1 MDRRIN
7 GLGGAMREIA
17 LARDTRL
24 RKSGAISPER
34 AEQLR
39 ALLATE
45 FPVETALNAAAHQ
58 RDESLS
64 AAEPALPLAVQ
75 TALMERVR
83 FAGATT
89 SPFDV
94 FRRFLAWLEALS
106 LRRAYRTAA
115 LGAAA
120 VILTAAA
127 AYFARSNT
135 GVDRIDN
142 RTHGISIADQGPAF
156 LPPDH
161 LFQHSSDPLPLRV
174 SRRELAALA
183 PSFLTINRHL
193 PDLEQA
199 DRVELLDLPSR
210 QIRLDVNALRAP

>member
-24 RKSGAISPER
+24 RKSGAISAER

-39 ALLATE
+39 AFLATE

-83 FAGATT
+83 FAGAATT
-89 SPFDV
+89 PFDV
-94 FRRFLAWLEALS
+94 LRRFLAWLEVLS

-127 AYFARSNT
+127 AYFARSNP

-142 RTHGISIADQGPAF
+142 HARGISIVDQGPAF

-161 LFQHSSDPLPLRV
+161 LFQRSSDPLPLRV
-174 SRRELAALA
+174 SRRELAALT
-183 PSFLTINRHL
+183 PSFLTINRRL
-193 PDLEQA
+193 PDLEQP